1 MSVVSTY
8 LDLEARVPPPY
19 HAVEVTLRAPVPQE
33 DAWAAIAAP
42 PQVRQ
47 WLGEL
52 SSELSPL
59 RAARLDFGDGD
70 FFTLGP
76 RRVDPPRVLEYGWR
90 FLGLSPESLV
100 TWTVERADDFES
112 IVTVRDEEPE
122 RSHDAAL
129 ALATGWIDFLTRLA
143 RFLET
148 GAWSRYAC
156 RNEVDASVE
165 LPVPIE
171 RARDL
176 FTHRTQG
183 TWLPVGRDG
192 LEEGGSFHVETGHA
206 LDVRALERP
215 SADRVT
221 FALGLPGWNVET
233 RCSIALSAR
242 AGGTLLEIEHAGMG
256 DVPVEESARTRLRAA
271 IVQTWIAA
279 LEGARAAVL
288 PQASG

>member
-1 MSVVSTY
+1 VSVVSTY

-19 HAVEVTLRAPVPQE
+19 HAVEATLRVPVPRE
-33 DAWAAIAAP
+33 DAWAAIADP

-52 SSELSPL
+52 SSELAPL

-76 RRVDPPRVLEYGWR
+76 RRVDPPHVLEYGWR
-90 FLGLSPESLV
+90 FLGLSPECLI
-100 TWTVERADDFES
+100 TWTVDRADEFES

-122 RSHDAAL
+122 RSHEAAL
-129 ALATGWIDFLTRLA
+129 ALSTGWIDFLTRLA

-176 FTHRTQG
+176 LTHRTQG

-192 LEEGGSFHVETGHA
+192 LEEGGSF
-206 LDVRALERP
+206 
-215 SADRVT
+215 
-221 FALGLPGWNVET
+221 LPGWNVET
-233 RCSIALSAR
+233 RCAIALSPR
-242 AGGTLLEIEHAGMG
+242 SGGTLLEIEHAGVG
-256 DVPVEESARTRLRAA
+256 DVPVDESARTRLRAA

-279 LEGARAAVL
+279 LERARAAVL

>member
-19 HAVEVTLRAPVPQE
+19 HAVEVTLRAPVPQP
-33 DAWAAIAAP
+33 DAWAAIADP
-42 PQVRQ
+42 RQVRQ

-52 SSELSPL
+52 SSELAPL
-59 RAARLDFGDGD
+59 RAARLELGDGD

-76 RRVDPPRVLEYGWR
+76 RRVEPPSLLEYGWR

-100 TWTVERADDFES
+100 TWTVERAHEFES

-156 RNEVDASVE
+156 RDAVDASIE

-171 RARDL
+171 RARGL
-176 FTHRTQG
+176 LTHRTQG
-183 TWLPVGRDG
+183 MWLPVGRDG
-192 LEEGGSFHVETGHA
+192 LEEGGSFLVETGHA
-206 LDVRALERP
+206 LQVRALERP
-215 SADRVT
+215 AADRIT

-233 RCSIALSAR
+233 SCAIGLTAR
-242 AGGTLLEIEHAGMG
+242 ASGT
-256 DVPVEESARTRLRAA
+256 PPWSTRATRA
-271 IVQTWIAA
+271 VTS
-279 LEGARAAVL
+279 RRS
-288 PQASG
+288 SGNT